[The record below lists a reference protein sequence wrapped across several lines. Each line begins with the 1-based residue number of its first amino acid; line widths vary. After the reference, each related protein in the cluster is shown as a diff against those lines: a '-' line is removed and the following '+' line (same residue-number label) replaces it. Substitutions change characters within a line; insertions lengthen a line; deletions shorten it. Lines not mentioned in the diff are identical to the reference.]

1 MITFKQIEKDFNI
14 FNKLPF
20 QTDLDETKVLEMKQ
34 SYLNNSDY
42 LVYKNKIVIAVV
54 SNSFVNDYKLYV
66 VDGQHRLE
74 MAKKLYKDEDI
85 NDYLIICY
93 YKIDSDMKMKELFKE
108 INRDSYKNNIYISL
122 NEFQETLY
130 DLTKEYLKNKFS
142 LYFPEKKSQIN
153 RRYSLTEFLDLLAS
167 KSYFDN
173 FKNLSEIIVD
183 IEVQNKQFNKLID
196 YQEYY
201 NDNPNI
207 FYKDERLCVKNGF
220 IISLKNNNFIDYL
233 MDDKTIPKHN
243 FKNQKK
249 IISPKLRNK
258 ILKDDIVEKEK
269 DESYWV

>member
-66 VDGQHRLE
+66 ADGQHRLE
-74 MAKKLYKDEDI
+74 MAKKLYKEEDI

-93 YKIDSDMKMKELFKE
+93 YKIDSDIKMKELFKE

-153 RRYSLTEFLDLLAS
+153 RRY
-167 KSYFDN
+167 
-173 FKNLSEIIVD
+173 
-183 IEVQNKQFNKLID
+183 
-196 YQEYY
+196 
-201 NDNPNI
+201 
-207 FYKDERLCVKNGF
+207 
-220 IISLKNNNFIDYL
+220 
-233 MDDKTIPKHN
+233 
-243 FKNQKK
+243 
-249 IISPKLRNK
+249 
-258 ILKDDIVEKEK
+258 
-269 DESYWV
+269 